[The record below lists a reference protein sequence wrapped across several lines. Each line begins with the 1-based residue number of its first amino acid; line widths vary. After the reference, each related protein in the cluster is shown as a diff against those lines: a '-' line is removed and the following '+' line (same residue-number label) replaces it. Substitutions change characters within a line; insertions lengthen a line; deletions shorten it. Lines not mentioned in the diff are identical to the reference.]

1 MGKYTILIFLVG
13 LGLFLSNAVNGQSNI
28 DKTSELMKETK
39 WKYTYALHLESN
51 TIIHQA
57 ESFYEYFLYFRYNYQ
72 YQEFLNG
79 KTKNG
84 NWSLND
90 RVLFYQFRN
99 IKKFEIAELSKN
111 KLVLEFTQ
119 ANAKG
124 TYQYH
129 FIRVETAEAPFLR
142 PSNQLPE
149 VNVEAIDTRPKEEKK
164 KWWVFGKRK
173 KKKEKAQEEE
183 KLTYLNIELIGGG
196 YYGGLDPV
204 LRDFIRIKSNGRLIK
219 EFKSINSGLI
229 VTKKNVPR
237 SELEEFVDWVEKEGY
252 FGFERM
258 YDCQTATCAKRKRV
272 KPTPIPLRIAITKGS
287 LRKVITISIWGK
299 DENKI
304 NYVDYPPVLDEIIDY
319 VQRMGHRA
327 ERPVAGK

>member
-1 MGKYTILIFLVG
+1 MGRYTIFIFLIG
-13 LGLFLSNAVNGQSNI
+13 SGLFFSNPINGQVGS
-28 DKTSELMKETK
+28 DKIGELLKETK

-57 ESFYEYFLYFRYNYQ
+57 ESFYEYFLYFKYDYR

-90 RVLFYQFRN
+90 RELFYKFRN

-129 FIRVETAEAPFLR
+129 FIRVETAEAPFIR
-142 PSNQLPE
+142 PANQLPE
-149 VNVEAIDTRPKEEKK
+149 INVEAIDIRPKEEKK

-173 KKKEKAQEEE
+173 KKKEKVQEE

-204 LRDFIRIKSNGRLIK
+204 LRDFIHIKSDGRLIK
-219 EFKSINSGLI
+219 EYKSINSGLI
-229 VTKKNVPR
+229 TTKKNIPR

-252 FGFERM
+252 FDFERM
-258 YDCQTATCAKRKRV
+258 YDCKTASCANRKRK

-287 LRKVITISIWGK
+287 RRKVITISIWGK

-304 NYVDYPPVLDEIIDY
+304 NYVDYPPILDEIIDY